1 MIGLISAGLFYKTN
15 KQKTLLN
22 LVVFKNT
29 RFTIYLMSFL
39 VYQILLLGVSFVLPN
54 FIQIVQNVPAS
65 NAGMMMF
72 PGALIGA
79 LFAPVS
85 GKILDKLGFKK
96 PIGVGILFAILGWLM
111 LIMVIQ
117 TGNIALIILSH
128 VTFMIGVGLSYSN
141 VMTVGLSSIKESLQD
156 DGNAIFSTLQ
166 QFMGA
171 ISTSFVAIVVGIFQS
186 GQNNFVQGTS
196 TGSKVALV
204 CLFILL
210 LMSSLFVIKT
220 FKSNKNENL

>member
-1 MIGLISAGLFYKTN
+1 M
-15 KQKTLLN
+15 
-22 LVVFKNT
+22 
-29 RFTIYLMSFL
+29 

-54 FIQIVQNVPAS
+54 FIQIVQGVPAS

-72 PGALIGA
+72 PGALVGA

-141 VMTVGLSSIKESLQD
+141 VMTVGLSSIKEDLQD
-156 DGNAIFSTLQ
+156 DGNAVFSTLQ

-171 ISTSFVAIVVGIFQS
+171 ISTSFVAIVVGLFQS
-186 GQNNFVQGTS
+186 GKSDFIQGTS
-196 TGSKVALV
+196 TGSKVALIS
-204 CLFILL
+204 LFVLL
-210 LMSSLFVIKT
+210 LISSFFVIKT
-220 FKSNKNENL
+220 FKDKQNL